1 MVVWISFIGIVRG
14 FYNERNIIWG
24 IRSEMKFEFRVKRF
38 EFEKMIWRICIVS
51 GFHNVTKMIC
61 VGKLKK
67 EEMISFWKDDL
78 RKLR

>member
-1 MVVWISFIGIVRG
+1 
-14 FYNERNIIWG
+14 
-24 IRSEMKFEFRVKRF
+24 MKFEFRVKRF

-67 EEMISFWKDDL
+67 EEMISFWKDDFGNL
-78 RKLR
+78 K

>member
-1 MVVWISFIGIVRG
+1 
-14 FYNERNIIWG
+14 
-24 IRSEMKFEFRVKRF
+24 MKFEFRVKRF
-38 EFEKMIWRICIVS
+38 EFEMMIWRICIVS
-51 GFHNVTKMIC
+51 GFHNVTKMIR